1 MKAGVGIFVGL
12 FFLVASLTR
21 LALAQD
27 AYYFGTRPL
36 AMGGSGAALADDNNA
51 IQLNP
56 AGIAF
61 QNNYTIDLNY
71 QRTERLRKYA
81 WWKQK
86 QWEEE
91 EVDGNEPKLN
101 EPERVERF
109 DIWHLSV
116 VDAFTSPYLK
126 AGISFTADGFPGATF
141 EDNRD
146 YRFGLAL
153 AWTVAKLVGMGF
165 GGTYIKFETSDLMT
179 ATAGLMVR
187 PWDFISIGV
196 AVRDF
201 VRTDT
206 KYHDWVTSSVAGG
219 VALTFLRRR
228 LSIAGDVDYDY
239 ERKFELKEQNER
251 RDSYHAGIEGFVIT
265 NLGLRGGY
273 RYEAVSNRHFYSAGI
288 GYVTETGALG
298 YTFEGD
304 VNEPKNVQHSIQVA
318 IKF

>member
-1 MKAGVGIFVGL
+1 MKERAVLFLAVIFL
-12 FFLVASLTR
+12 IAAAANPLW
-21 LALAQD
+21 AQD

-36 AMGGSGAALADDNNA
+36 AMGGSGTALGDDNNA

-61 QNNYTIDLNY
+61 QGNYTIDLNY
-71 QRTERLRKYA
+71 QRTERLRRDA
-81 WWKQK
+81 WWKQAE
-86 QWEEE
+86 WEGEAGGGTE
-91 EVDGNEPKLN
+91 LAEPD
-101 EPERVERF
+101 RVERF

-126 AGISFTADGFPGATF
+126 AGISFTSEGFPGTTF
-141 EDNRD
+141 EDNKD

-153 AWTVAKLVGMGF
+153 AWTIARLIGMGV
-165 GGTYIKFETSDLMT
+165 GGTYIKFEASDLMT
-179 ATAGLMVR
+179 ATAGLMVK
-187 PWDFISIGV
+187 PIKFISVGV

-201 VRTDT
+201 ARTDT

-219 VALTFLRRR
+219 VALTFFTGR
-228 LSIAGDVDYDY
+228 LNFIGDVDYDY
-239 ERKFELKEQNER
+239 ERKFEIKEQNRR
-251 RDSYHAGIEGFVIT
+251 RDNYHTGVEGFPIK

-273 RYEAVSNRHFYSAGI
+273 RYESISNRHFYSAGI

-304 VNEPKNVQHSIQVA
+304 VSEPKNVQHSIQVS
-318 IKF
+318 IRF